1 MEVTREQVE
10 QACQALRS
18 AFDYSGL
25 EECLYFRLQ
34 RDLDKIA
41 PSDLGFSAVCFR
53 LVRQAEK
60 DGWLEELIRAAFHYK
75 SGNTELKA
83 LARDLRIETADVN
96 STDHPATPDS
106 TDSNTSDSLLI
117 IEDFR
122 RDLEEIRAD
131 QSWDSEEGADE
142 LERLKYRLPGLRRQV
157 RRLVPRSGSDLKQSV
172 LQELQFADAIGNA
185 LYSINAL
192 ELCLNCLL
200 DSSSQDITNQTRY
213 VQSFRSKRMDIEER
227 LGNLRHLGANP
238 RVTREENALSGNVNI
253 SLSGFIKD
261 LQESYANNAIQLGER
276 RQLLN
281 SYSGIDASLHA
292 VTEYLNATDIPEE
305 CNIRL
310 IRDLLIS
317 TRSFIDHTVLAQRH
331 LPVMPGSEPLLPPGE
346 GTRLRRICN
355 EAMDRLDLYYRINHE
370 WMSGWEEAALSGTVR
385 RFTAEDV
392 YQARR
397 CFIEKLANLQRRIA
411 ALSY

>member
-1 MEVTREQVE
+1 MELTREQVE

-18 AFDYSGL
+18 AFDYSRL

-41 PSDLGFSAVCFR
+41 PSDVGFSTVCFR

-60 DGWLEELIRAAFHYK
+60 DGWLEDLIRTAFQYN
-75 SGNTELKA
+75 SGNADLKA

-96 STDHPATPDS
+96 STDRS
-106 TDSNTSDSLLI
+106 TTADGADRDTSDSLLI

-131 QSWDSEEGADE
+131 QSWDNEEGADE

-157 RRLVPRSGSDLKQSV
+157 CRLVPQSGTDLKKSV
-172 LQELQFADAIGNA
+172 FQELQFADAIGNA

-200 DSSSQDITNQTRY
+200 DPSSQDITNQTRY
-213 VQSFRSKRMDIEER
+213 VQSFRSKRMDITER
-227 LGNLRHLGANP
+227 LDNLRHLGANP
-238 RVTREENALSGNVNI
+238 RGTHEEDVLSGSIDI
-253 SLSGFIKD
+253 SLSGFIRD
-261 LQESYANNAIQLGER
+261 LRESYASNAIQLSER

-281 SYSGIDASLHA
+281 AYSGIDASLHA

-305 CNIRL
+305 RNIRL
-310 IRDLLIS
+310 IRDLLVS
-317 TRSFIDHTVLAQRH
+317 TGSFIDHTVLAQRQ
-331 LPVMPGSEPLLPPGE
+331 LPVMPGSEPLPPPGE

-355 EAMDRLDLYYRINHE
+355 EAVDRLDLYYRINHE
-370 WMSGWEEAALSGTVR
+370 WISGWEEAALSGTVR
-385 RFTAEDV
+385 RVAAEDV

-397 CFIEKLANLQRRIA
+397 CFIGKLANLQRRIA